1 MKGLQV
7 IMRKFKNNVPEKG
20 TLNASFFTLGVSFLS
35 VAAIYAFFR
44 GICFEKLKAIS
55 AEKIIKALMD
65 DGITSI
71 FLVFMFAV
79 LLFEA
84 ILARKKLIS
93 ITSELKSYAKDLNE
107 KKKLTERDTKK
118 GILEECFKAYFKDKE
133 HSSIGPDISEYIN
146 EQLIFD
152 LVHKNITDQIA
163 NAMTGL
169 GILGTFIGLT
179 VGLKNF
185 DINTAKESI
194 ETLMGGIKTAY
205 YTSIFGVLI
214 SLVYNFF
221 YQKDME
227 KCSSA
232 LETFLNEY
240 SITEKDAEITFYEKM
255 LSYNDRQA
263 NALENFANTLAPL
276 LEGTVKQI
284 LNSTLK
290 QYDENF
296 DKYVK
301 DTIKSQHSILKDIV
315 TDFMTELTGTLDV
328 KFVNLGN
335 SIDNMCKWQNG
346 AVEKLSAVVAEF
358 KEMSV
363 NMSQLNS
370 DLVEEEKIRRE
381 SENRM
386 LKVCKE
392 SERYVDRF
400 REYSETVNEWTK
412 EIKGGYKQLMDKAL
426 EKIEGTESEI
436 KDKLVEF
443 IGDFNNRKNADDE
456 KFKKCLEKFETAD
469 ESAKNIVAAVD
480 GLKSQSNKNILELN
494 KTLEDF
500 EKEIKK
506 ESGNSNKK
514 ISECFEKLQKDYG
527 ENVKRLNDYRDKNE
541 DILNLIKESISDLVK
556 ESSFHDITKTAE
568 RALEELK
575 QLNNKNDNA
584 LAAVKR
590 IDEKIKNIDV
600 SASRSE
606 L

>member
-1 MKGLQV
+1 
-7 IMRKFKNNVPEKG
+7 MRKFKNNVPEKG

-35 VAAIYAFFR
+35 VAAIYVFFR

-65 DGITSI
+65 DGITSV

-118 GILEECFKAYFKDKE
+118 GVLEECFKAYFKDKE

-255 LSYNDRQA
+255 LSYSDRQA

-370 DLVEEEKIRRE
+370 DLVNEEKIRRE
-381 SENRM
+381 SEDRM
-386 LKVCKE
+386 LDVCKE

-480 GLKSQSNKNILELN
+480 GLKRQSNKNILELN
-494 KTLEDF
+494 KTLKDF
-500 EKEIKK
+500 EK

-527 ENVKRLNDYRDKNE
+527 ENVERLNDYRDKNE
-541 DILNLIKESISDLVK
+541 YILNLIKGSISDLAK

-568 RALEELK
+568 SALEELK